1 MVFRPPLGGDPTSR
15 AAQET
20 TLDLGNHGICWVT
33 VFKGPLLSLSLWE
46 VGERQIKIQPLLYLM
61 GRMTL
66 HTF

>member
-46 VGERQIKIQPLLYLM
+46 VGVVLILALPHPAHHASVGWI
-61 GRMTL
+61 
-66 HTF
+66 